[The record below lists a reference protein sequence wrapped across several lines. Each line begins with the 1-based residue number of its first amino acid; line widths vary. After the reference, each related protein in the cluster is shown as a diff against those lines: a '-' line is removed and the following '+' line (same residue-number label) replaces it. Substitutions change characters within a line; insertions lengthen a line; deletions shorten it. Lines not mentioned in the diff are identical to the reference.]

1 MKYVIVILMMITN
14 SLYGFVGFGVTGG
27 ISTINNSGGVSP
39 IIISGPSEIEESIGD
54 FTNDGFKGATS
65 LGGYLYVDALPFVD
79 IDFEV
84 GLEIAPYKFS
94 IKNQLAESQ
103 EDLPFVWASGYYYL
117 TVQKKIIQV
126 KVPLLAKAKLFG
138 GLGVHNHTSTPM
150 INQKMLESVMDG
162 DIQNGTLDES
172 KMIDYLDEN
181 KISNG
186 GLHLQLGA
194 QLKLFTFDTMLIYRY
209 VFTDGIT
216 PDTNNFSNI
225 SLRFGLGF

>member
-1 MKYVIVILMMITN
+1 MVN

-27 ISTINNSGGVSP
+27 VNTINNSGGVSP
-39 IIISGPSEIEESIGD
+39 IIISDPDELKITIGN
-54 FTNDGFKGATS
+54 FTNDGFKSATS

-84 GLEIAPYKFS
+84 GVKVAPYKFS
-94 IKNQLAESQ
+94 INVQEGESK
-103 EDLPFVWASGYYYL
+103 EDLPFVWTSGYYYL

-138 GLGVHNHTSTPM
+138 GLGVHNHIFTPM

-162 DIQNGTLDES
+162 GIEDGTLDES